1 MADGLGASVKVVRR
15 MQVSAEGIKELPLD
29 DAPSIA
35 WPSSVKEEPPIAA
48 QSIPQAQ
55 NEISIRIP
63 EVPSPAPPYYI
74 HKRRLTKKDRRQ
86 VKREKEI
93 WLRTG
98 EKQQLLAAGPD
109 QDDLGLIGS
118 CVDDN
123 EGDRHPDM
131 SSTTSSSSVAYVSV
145 TPPVDEIPQLSHSPS
160 PPSSTSGSQHCSI
173 QHTYSVSTIDQG
185 NYTYT
190 AGISSLTTPAS
201 DAPVARAPSPM
212 AIEITEAEEAQYA
225 LRRHLRK
232 QWKKEKQHAKQLER
246 SRQAMSAHPSRRRR
260 NSNAVSLANERYL
273 DGLVVL
279 FDNAILAS
287 ETAEEAITASQIGS
301 AQHIPEQ
308 KKHTSNGGSHR
319 GRHRRRGP
327 AFSPTSTPLSGT
339 LTPAIAMKIAAPP
352 ASSTDPSLRNT
363 WNAKRHPAPVSKSAA
378 GAPRYA
384 VECIIMMPSACVSR
398 IESDDEAELALFGA
412 DDLEDETPVQPQNA
426 IPMVTAV
433 RNSNG
438 TETAAAYKTEKDRK
452 ASRPGRERT
461 RLQSFIDFETV
472 WDELEMDL

>member
-1 MADGLGASVKVVRR
+1 

-35 WPSSVKEEPPIAA
+35 WPSSVKEEPPIAIQPISVA
-48 QSIPQAQ
+48 QDQMVTKIPNVPPVQA
-55 NEISIRIP
+55 
-63 EVPSPAPPYYI
+63 PYFI
-74 HKRRLTKKDRRQ
+74 NKRRLTKKDRRQ

-93 WLRTG
+93 WLRNC
-98 EKQQLLAAGPD
+98 EKQQSLAVESGQSEFD
-109 QDDLGLIGS
+109 INGS
-118 CVDDN
+118 CIDDI
-123 EGDRHPDM
+123 EGDVHPDVWVTTCT
-131 SSTTSSSSVAYVSV
+131 SSTTYISV
-145 TPPVDEIPQLSHSPS
+145 TPPADEIPQLSHSPS

-173 QHTYSVSTIDQG
+173 QNTYSVSTIDQG
-185 NYTYT
+185 NYTCT
-190 AGISSLTTPAS
+190 AGISPLTASAS
-201 DAPVARAPSPM
+201 DAALARAPSPM

-246 SRQAMSAHPSRRRR
+246 SRQAISAHPSRRRR
-260 NSNAVSLANERYL
+260 NSNATSLANERYL

-279 FDNAILAS
+279 FDNVILAS
-287 ETAEEAITASQIGS
+287 ETVEEAIIASQKEVT
-301 AQHIPEQ
+301 QRVPEQ
-308 KKHTSNGGSHR
+308 KKHTSDGASHR

-352 ASSTDPSLRNT
+352 ASSTDSSRRNT
-363 WNAKRHPAPVSKSAA
+363 WNPKRHPAPVFKSAA

-384 VECIIMMPSACVSR
+384 VECIIKMPSACVSR
-398 IESDDEAELALFGA
+398 VESDDEAELALFGA
-412 DDLEDETPVQPQNA
+412 DDLEDETPVQPHNA
-426 IPMVTAV
+426 IPMATAS
-433 RNSNG
+433 RNPNG
-438 TETAAAYKTEKDRK
+438 REAAAAYKPEKDGK
-452 ASRPGRERT
+452 AGRPGRERT